1 MSDFVEPVV
10 EIHEANNKK
19 SPSKNM
25 GALSK
30 RDNHICI
37 ECNKSFS
44 TLQRLKKHVSVIHEL
59 KIFQCEQ
66 CDETFDSANKLK
78 KHKIQFKVP
87 RIIVTSAINH
97 FLQMLNW

>member
-10 EIHEANNKK
+10 EIHEADNKK

-59 KIFQCEQ
+59 KMFQ
-66 CDETFDSANKLK
+66 
-78 KHKIQFKVP
+78 
-87 RIIVTSAINH
+87 R
-97 FLQMLNW
+97 